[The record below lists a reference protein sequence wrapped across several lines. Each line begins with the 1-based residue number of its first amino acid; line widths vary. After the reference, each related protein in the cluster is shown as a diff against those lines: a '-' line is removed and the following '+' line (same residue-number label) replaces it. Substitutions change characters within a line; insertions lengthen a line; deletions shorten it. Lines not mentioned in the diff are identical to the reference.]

1 MKRVICFFAVI
12 LICCYYSFTDFKPK
26 KEVVVKRYDKL
37 MTAASEAGFKDENF
51 YACITDSLGKTSDV
65 NLTDDE
71 LASIDELICKS
82 KDIIDVSGIEKL
94 SNLTKLDL
102 EKNNIENIDLSNNVS
117 LIDVALS
124 ANKLSN
130 IDVSKNTNLV
140 KFYVSSNQL
149 TSLDLSNNDNI
160 ERMDISLNKISSID
174 ISNLNNLKSVALS
187 ANRISSLN
195 VNTNVLL
202 ESLYAS
208 SNLLSSIDITNN
220 NNLINIDLADNSLSS
235 IDVKDKTNLK
245 YLKLSKN
252 KLTSIDIK
260 SNTLLEELTIS
271 GNKLTSIDL
280 SNNTNLKEL
289 YISSNNLDNLDIS
302 KLSKLAHL
310 NAAFNNFDNL
320 VIDNPTNIIDLVVE
334 ADWIKEY
341 NFDEFTNMKSLRVV
355 DYYIVPVY
363 GTSFNKSNLSK
374 YKASNV
380 NYSENVLYTDFNR
393 EGSSFIHSSD
403 TVNGSLGST
412 LKYRVCATNI
422 SGYHNYCGGET
433 VFDNI
438 TKIDVD
444 DNVSVDGLG
453 NYSGIVYYEGYR
465 EFKFINLTSDK
476 YVIDEEKSIIEVG
489 GDSNDVILSNINSG
503 LKNANI
509 DIDNDKLRLS
519 YNGEILREF
528 TLNRVDN
535 PPTGIIDTL
544 IVIGIL
550 ISGVIGIVIY
560 RKNLENR
567 V

>member
-1 MKRVICFFAVI
+1 MKRMICFFAVI
-12 LICCYYSFTDFKPK
+12 LICCYYSFTDFKLK
-26 KEVVVKRYDKL
+26 KEVVVKRYNKL

-65 NLTDDE
+65 TLTDDE

-82 KDIIDVSGIEKL
+82 KGIIDVSGIEKL

-102 EKNNIENIDLSNNVS
+102 EKNNIENIDLSNNVG
-117 LIDVALS
+117 LIDVTLS

-130 IDVSKNTNLV
+130 IDVGKNTNLV

-187 ANRISSLN
+187 ANKISSLN
-195 VNTNVLL
+195 VRNNTLL

-208 SNLLSSIDITNN
+208 SNQLSSIDVTNN
-220 NNLINIDLADNSLSS
+220 TNLINIDLSDNNLSN
-235 IDVKDKTNLK
+235 IDIKNNTKLK

-252 KLTSIDIK
+252 KLSSIDIK
-260 SNTLLEELTIS
+260 NNTLLEELVLST
-271 GNKLTSIDL
+271 NQLTNIDL
-280 SNNTNLKEL
+280 STNTNLIEL
-289 YISSNNLDNLDIS
+289 YISSNNLTSLDIS

-310 NAAFNNFDNL
+310 NVVFNNFDNL
-320 VIDNPTNIIDLVVE
+320 SISNPSNIIDLVVE
-334 ADWIKEY
+334 ADWIANY

-355 DYYIVPVY
+355 DYYVVPVY

-380 NYSENVLYTDFNR
+380 SYNENVLYTDFNKD
-393 EGSSFIHSSD
+393 GSNYVHSSD
-403 TVNGSLGST
+403 TINGSLGST

-422 SGYHNYCGGET
+422 NGYHNYCGGEDI
-433 VFDNI
+433 FDDI
-438 TKIDVD
+438 TKYDL
-444 DNVSVDGLG
+444 DNNISVNGLS
-453 NYSGIVYYEGYR
+453 NFSGIVYYEGYR

-476 YVIDEEKSIIEVG
+476 YVIDEEKSIIDVA
-489 GDSNDVILSNINSG
+489 GDSDDVILSNINNS
-503 LKNANI
+503 LKNSNI
-509 DIDNDKLRLS
+509 DIDGNKLRLS

-528 TLNRVDN
+528 TLNRVNN
-535 PPTGIIDTL
+535 PSTGILEIL
-544 IVIGIL
+544 IVMGLL
-550 ISGVIGIVIY
+550 ISGIIGIVIY
-560 RKNLENR
+560 RKDLENK